1 MNVIKLCKSIYFKLI
16 SPNKYARVMGVKM
29 GKNCKIRTKYF
40 GSEPYLITLG
50 DNVGTSGNVQ
60 FITHDGSLHVL
71 RNLYKDCRNFDL
83 IKPINIGN
91 NVFIGINAVI
101 LPGTKIE
108 DNVIVGAG
116 SIVKGK
122 LKSDSVYAGIPA
134 KYICSIEEYALK
146 NKKDFIN
153 TKHLNPKEKKQ
164 YINKWLLENYAEFN
178 L

>member
-60 FITHDGSLHVL
+60 FVTHDGSLHVL
-71 RNLYKDCRNFDL
+71 RNLYKDCSNIDL

-108 DNVIVGAG
+108 DNVIIGAG
-116 SIVKGK
+116 SIVKGE
-122 LKSDSVYAGIPA
+122 LKGDAVYAGVPA
-134 KYICSIEEYALK
+134 RYICSIEEYKNKNKSLFIESKGMSVNEKKLFLK
-146 NKKDFIN
+146 NIIESEDVN
-153 TKHLNPKEKKQ
+153 VL
-164 YINKWLLENYAEFN
+164 
-178 L
+178 